1 MVITGPDGPPPR
13 PRPAAP
19 AGTSSAVLPALS
31 LTLAWGGLAAL
42 AWLAL
47 AAAAP
52 PSTPALWMTTPPAAG
67 AIAAAWLVGA
77 RAALVL
83 LASCRRRHPS
93 VGSRARATRPDLDS
107 VVALLYPTADD
118 FRADVVRRSMRQS
131 HRRVR
136 TVILD
141 DSRTGAARAAVDAF
155 AAGCAPGSVEIVRRA
170 DRRGFK
176 AGNLNNYL
184 RNHADG
190 VDAVVILDADQEIGP
205 DFVGTALRHLR
216 AYRGVAVVQV
226 EIRSRRGG
234 TRFVRDFRGM
244 FDAHLRAMSA
254 GRSALGIATF
264 AGRGAL
270 LDVGALRAAGGF
282 PEVVAEDAALTLEL
296 AARGYTVRYVPD
308 LVSVE
313 DAPTDYTAFTTQLG
327 KFTEGA
333 MQLLGRKG
341 GLLFDS
347 RLRPAR
353 RLDVFVDLA
362 SPLVGAAMT
371 VSLFPLA
378 LALAAAAG
386 GGAGRAPGLPLPLGA
401 SLGILGAVPLL
412 PEALRRMRGRDRR
425 QGRWQGRSQGRLRGR
440 SHRLSTVTSVA
451 ASVVGST
458 LAAISFLVRG
468 AALYASVAVV
478 ALRAVLR
485 VAAGNGARFVV
496 TPKENADPGLRSS
509 LRRRRPELAAAS
521 AALVAAVLLTGTVAP
536 AGIFCAVAVT
546 AVGYSWLGGRPVRR
560 RPARRRPAR
569 RRPRP

>member
-13 PRPAAP
+13 PRRPAAP
-19 AGTSSAVLPALS
+19 AGAFSALLPALS
-31 LTLAWGGLAAL
+31 LAVAWAGLAAL

-47 AAAAP
+47 TAGAL
-52 PSTPALWMTTPPAAG
+52 PSTPALWVTTPPAAG
-67 AIAAAWLVGA
+67 AIAAAWLVGG
-77 RAALVL
+77 RAVL
-83 LASCRRRHPS
+83 LLGAARRPRHPS
-93 VGSRARATRPDLDS
+93 LGSRVRAAHPDLDS

-118 FRADVVRRSMRQS
+118 FRPDVVRRSMLQS
-131 HRRVR
+131 HGRLR

-141 DSRTGAARAAVDAF
+141 DSRTGEARAAIDAF
-155 AAGCAPGSVEIVRRA
+155 AARCAPGAVEIVRRA
-170 DRRGFK
+170 DRDGFK

-184 RNHADG
+184 RHHADG
-190 VDAVVILDADQEIGP
+190 VDAVVVLDADQEIGP
-205 DFVGTALRHLR
+205 DFVRTALRHLR
-216 AYRGVAVVQV
+216 AYHGVAVVQGQ
-226 EIRSRRGG
+226 ICSRAGS
-234 TRFVRDFRGM
+234 TRFAHDFRGM
-244 FDAHLRAMSA
+244 FDTHLRAISA

-296 AARGYTVRYVPD
+296 AARGQTVRYVPD

-333 MQLLGRKG
+333 MQLLGRNG
-341 GLLFDS
+341 RLLFDP

-371 VSLFPLA
+371 VSLFA

-386 GGAGRAPGLPLPLGA
+386 DAGRPSGLPVPLGV

-412 PEALRRMRGRDRR
+412 PEAFRRIRSRGRRKG
-425 QGRWQGRSQGRLRGR
+425 QARGR
-440 SHRLSTVTSVA
+440 GPGGEGRPGGAGGPGGEGGPGGPSHGGPAMASVA
-451 ASVVGST
+451 GPV
-458 LAAISFLVRG
+458 LAAVVFLVRG

-478 ALRAVLR
+478 VLRAVVR
-485 VAAGNGARFVV
+485 VAAGQGARFVV

-509 LRRRRPELAAAS
+509 LRRRRPELAAAC
-521 AALVAAVLLTGTVAP
+521 AALVTATVLAGTVVP
-536 AGIFCAVAVT
+536 AGIFCTVAVT
-546 AVGYSWLGGRPVRR
+546 AVGCSWLGGRRT
-560 RPARRRPAR
+560 
-569 RRPRP
+569 

>member
-1 MVITGPDGPPPR
+1 M
-13 PRPAAP
+13 
-19 AGTSSAVLPALS
+19 SSAVLPALS
-31 LTLAWGGLAAL
+31 LALAWGGLAAL

-47 AAAAP
+47 AAGAP
-52 PSTPALWMTTPPAAG
+52 PSTPALWVTMPPAAG

-77 RAALVL
+77 RAALL
-83 LASCRRRHPS
+83 LAASCRSRHPS
-93 VGSRARATRPDLDS
+93 VGSRAREARLDLDS

-118 FRADVVRRSMRQS
+118 FRPDVVRRSMRQS
-131 HRRVR
+131 HGRVR

-141 DSRTGAARAAVDAF
+141 DSRTSEALAAVDAF
-155 AAGCAPGSVEIVRRA
+155 AAGCAPGAVEVVRRA

-184 RNHADG
+184 RHHADA

-205 DFVGTALRHLR
+205 DFVRTALRHLR
-216 AYRGVAVVQV
+216 AYRGVAVVQG

-234 TRFVRDFRGM
+234 TRFVHDFRGM

-296 AARGYTVRYVPD
+296 AGRGHAVRYVPD

-313 DAPTDYTAFTTQLG
+313 DAPTDHAAFTTQLG

-333 MQLLGRKG
+333 MQLLGRSG
-341 GLLFDS
+341 GLLFDP

-371 VSLFPLA
+371 VSLFA
-378 LALAAAAG
+378 FAVAAAAG
-386 GGAGRAPGLPLPLGA
+386 GGASQAPGLPVPLGA

-412 PEALRRMRGRDRR
+412 PEALRLI
-425 QGRWQGRSQGRLRGR
+425 RSRGR
-440 SHRLSTVTSVA
+440 SRSRSEGRSEGRSTAISVA
-451 ASVVGST
+451 GSV

-468 AALYASVAVV
+468 AMLYASVAVV

-521 AALVAAVLLTGTVAP
+521 AALVTAVLLTGTVAP

-546 AVGYSWLGGRPVRR
+546 AVGYSWLGGRPAQR
-560 RPARRRPAR
+560 RPAQRRPAQR
-569 RRPRP
+569 RQDP